1 MWPKSVLLKNVT
13 KMGDFAHC
21 ASQKEGQGNTKSID
35 DKKVPRTELTKLL
48 GTHRRG
54 DTSL

>member
-1 MWPKSVLLKNVT
+1 MV
-13 KMGDFAHC
+13 GFAHC